1 MDVADMLIDK
11 IFSWVHLQKKGAKK
25 LRKLA
30 TELEKDKKNVNIS
43 KVVGSSVSVGGA
55 VAMTAAGALAF
66 FTGGAAI
73 PVLAVAGSV
82 ATGLGLAT
90 NVSSEV
96 VGAVMSSCTMKEAKE
111 ISEKIQNLEEGI
123 QKLMNT
129 LKEEGE
135 KREQEAGNHLSSED
149 YVVERILRAM
159 AKRSGLKLHDDI
171 SLWMIMSSLSKYTI
185 SGEDIALGV
194 LKCSALLSCA
204 LLSQFVLKAVAK
216 KTGKFLISKGVSIG
230 GKSVVKAAGRIVG
243 GSVGLLF
250 SVPELITNCVNL
262 DNCETE
268 ASQVLREIAETI
280 RTASEELEKELDE
293 IKQVFQRL
301 AKVKCCIENTKRSSD
316 ERKILIEFA
325 MENCQDETIRQW
337 LRENSESKAFFRLV
351 DMFHLLKEGIDKEEK
366 KNHSNEVDITFLAH
380 GAITGPM
387 IRASCLLPLPTITDV
402 ELHSP
407 WNCVITA
414 DAGYGIATGKM
425 KPQDRVFYRRK
436 KDAQSPDESH
446 GPMKPPNHWNSMKK
460 SVEKNQEIPNIILS
474 PFKPPKDGYWKEF
487 EYLINNLGPPGRNRI
502 AIPYILPEK
511 RISDSSERVPFYVV
525 TLALSLALF
534 FSRFTA
540 KLHLAAC
547 LGDRS
552 AGQKLDKEYLAKQYA
567 CSIEEAGMCL
577 PDIKMLK
584 WFASEYY

>member
-1 MDVADMLIDK
+1 
-11 IFSWVHLQKKGAKK
+11 
-25 LRKLA
+25 
-30 TELEKDKKNVNIS
+30 
-43 KVVGSSVSVGGA
+43 
-55 VAMTAAGALAF
+55 
-66 FTGGAAI
+66 
-73 PVLAVAGSV
+73 
-82 ATGLGLAT
+82 
-90 NVSSEV
+90 
-96 VGAVMSSCTMKEAKE
+96 MSSCTITKAEE

-135 KREQEAGNHLSSED
+135 KREQETGNHLSSED
-149 YVVERILRAM
+149 YVMERILRAM
-159 AKRSGLKLHDDI
+159 AKRSGLKLHDDV
-171 SLWMIMSSLSKYTI
+171 SLWTIMSSLSKYKI
-185 SGEDIALGV
+185 SGKDIALGV

-204 LLSQFVLKAVAK
+204 LLSQFVLKAVTK

-230 GKSVVKAAGRIVG
+230 GKAVVKAAGRIVG

-250 SVPELITNCVNL
+250 SVPELVTNCVNL

-268 ASQVLREIAETI
+268 ASQVLREIAETMQ
-280 RTASEELEKELDE
+280 TASEELEKELDE

-301 AKVKCCIENTKRSSD
+301 AKVKRCIENTKRSSD

-325 MENCQDETIRQW
+325 LENCQDETIRQW
-337 LRENSESKAFFRLV
+337 LRENSESEAFFSLV

-380 GAITGPM
+380 GAITDPM

-425 KPQDRVFYRRK
+425 KPQDRAFYRRK
-436 KDAQSPDESH
+436 KGKIPDDNH
-446 GPMKPPNHWNSMKK
+446 HTMKTPDHWNSMKET
-460 SVEKNQEIPNIILS
+460 VEKNQEIPNIILS
-474 PFKPPKDGYWKEF
+474 PFKLPEDGYWKEF
-487 EYLINNLGPPGRNRI
+487 EILTNKHGPPGRNRI

-567 CSIEEAGMCL
+567 CSIEEIIMCS
-577 PDIKMLK
+577 PDIKKMLK
-584 WFASEYY
+584 WFASEYC